1 MRVFPAVVRGSSVDR
16 VNPSEANPHEA
27 DRSDG
32 AQVARTNGGHEFEQ
46 LSSSDVYVGNILALR
61 ADEVS
66 MPGGRRARR
75 EVVEHPGA
83 VAVVALDD
91 GDRVVLIHQYRYPLG
106 RRLWELPAG
115 LLDVAGEDP
124 LRTAQRELVEEVG
137 LQARDW
143 SLLVDVASSP
153 GFTDQGERVFLARG
167 LSEVDRPEPVGD
179 EEADLVIR
187 RFPLEEAVR
196 MVFAG
201 EIVNAPAVSGLLA
214 ARAVRDGR
222 AHERSADAPWPDRPR
237 SFPAR
242 RGG

>member
-1 MRVFPAVVRGSSVDR
+1 MGGVSQSE
-16 VNPSEANPHEA
+16 VNPSGGAAESGSAVN
-27 DRSDG
+27 RTDG
-32 AQVARTNGGHEFEQ
+32 EHEFEAVA
-46 LSSSDVYVGNILALR
+46 SSDVYVGNILALR
-61 ADEVS
+61 ADEVA

-91 GDRVVLIHQYRYPLG
+91 ADRVVLIHQYRYPLG

-115 LLDVAGEDP
+115 LLDVPGEDP

-137 LQARDW
+137 LQAGQW

-167 LSEVDRPEPVGD
+167 LSEVGRPEPAGD
-179 EEADLVIR
+179 EEADLVVH
-187 RFPLEEAVR
+187 RFELDEAVR

-201 EIVNAPAVSGLLA
+201 EVVNAPAVAGLLA
-214 ARAVRDGR
+214 AQAVRDGR
-222 AHERSADAPWPDRPR
+222 AQERDPGAPWPDRPR
-237 SFPAR
+237 RFPAR